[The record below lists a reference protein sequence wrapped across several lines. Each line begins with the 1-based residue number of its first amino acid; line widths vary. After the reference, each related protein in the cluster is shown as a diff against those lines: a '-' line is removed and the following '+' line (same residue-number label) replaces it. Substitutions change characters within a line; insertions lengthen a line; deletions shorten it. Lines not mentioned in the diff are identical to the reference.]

1 MRPFRHRRIAV
12 ATAAAILAAGILVAS
27 PAATAATA
35 PTITSVSPSVLPV
48 TGGQTV
54 TVDGSGF
61 TSSTTLR
68 LIPTQDV
75 LTTVAGIPSE
85 YSCPTSAAPVPAA
98 TAKLLGR
105 GPYPMAV
112 SASGTVY
119 LATYF
124 SLFEITNSDL
134 VPLDACGYGP
144 LASSHIPGGI
154 TALAA
159 PGTGSHTLYVALGG
173 SVDIGG
179 NGAGQV
185 WEVNTAT
192 WTATLIAGNA
202 PKGSPETGVPA
213 ATAPLDP
220 VLGIAVDQAGV
231 YISETGP
238 VSYMPYNNASPGG
251 NIIQFIPSASGTYY
265 GQSMIAGDIY
275 TIAGN
280 GEIGTSAPANGS
292 PASSTALAQVGSV
305 AVDPTN
311 GTVFFQTA
319 STTVDALPAVSGTY
333 FGESMNAGDLYAVF
347 GDPNGYPD
355 GENGEN
361 VPLYDNSGHPG
372 DLAYVSQTSTAHA
385 NGLPA
390 GLYANSQEDIWVI
403 PSVAETFE
411 GIAMT
416 VGDSY
421 TVAGNGIYGWQ
432 DGVAPI
438 VTGCSIGCYPG
449 LTDQEPDFSIS
460 PFGQIYAGGSGPSD
474 VVTIGA
480 DFSAATS
487 VGSVTEV
494 NSGELTFTSPSLT
507 PGVYNLEAVNGTS
520 VSSPV
525 TVDVSTPPSP
535 YCLSNVL
542 YVSFV
547 GNGCIKP
554 TQILTLPTSGGTAYL
569 MGQGFGTTTG
579 IELNGSTTPSTVPLV
594 QSVQINGVTLPS
606 SDWSVVAPDAIK
618 LDMPAMSSGAYSV
631 TVTGVLGSEPET
643 TWVSYGSIGTLA
655 VSAGS
660 LSLATPSALSWSTS
674 ISPTTTVASDAAAL
688 TVIDAT
694 GSGAGWHITATSTP
708 LVSGSHTLG
717 TSGITVSGP
726 SGGAPSATCATS
738 STCQPS
744 TPTGISYPVDVPFG
758 SSTPTTIYAAS
769 AGSGLGA
776 VILDS
781 VWSVSVPPNSYA
793 GDYTAT
799 ITVSLVSG
807 P

>member
-12 ATAAAILAAGILVAS
+12 ATTAGILAAGILVAS

-68 LIPTQDV
+68 LVPTQDV
-75 LTTVAGIPSE
+75 LTTVAGIPKR
-85 YSCPTSAAPVPAA
+85 YSCPASAAPIPAA
-98 TAKLLGR
+98 TAELPR
-105 GPYPMAV
+105 SGPYPTAV

-119 LATYF
+119 LSTGS
-124 SLFEITNSDL
+124 SLFEITNGDL

-154 TALAA
+154 NALAA

-179 NGAGQV
+179 KGTGQV

-231 YISETGP
+231 YISEIGP
-238 VSYMPYNNASPGG
+238 APLGGLSYENASPGG

-280 GEIGTSAPANGS
+280 GQIGTSAPANGS

-347 GDPNGYPD
+347 GDPNGYPN

-361 VPLYDNSGHPG
+361 VPLYDNFGFPG

-390 GLYANSQEDIWVI
+390 GLYANSREDIWVI

-421 TVAGNGIYGWQ
+421 IVAGNNNYGWQ
-432 DGVAPI
+432 DGVAP
-438 VTGCSIGCYPG
+438 VTGCFSGCYPG
-449 LTDQEPDFSIS
+449 LTSQGPDFSIS
-460 PFGQIYAGGSGPSD
+460 PFGLIYIGGIGPSD
-474 VVTIGA
+474 IAAVGA

-507 PGVYNLEAVNGTS
+507 PGVYDLEAVNGTS

-535 YCLSNVL
+535 YCMSNGL
-542 YVSFV
+542 
-547 GNGCIKP
+547 GGCSEP
-554 TQILTLPTSGGTAYL
+554 TQILTLSTSGGTAYL

-606 SDWSVVAPDAIK
+606 NDWSVVAPDAIK
-618 LDMPAMSSGAYSV
+618 LDMPAMSTGAYSV

-655 VSAGS
+655 VTAGS

-738 STCQPS
+738 STCRPS
-744 TPTGISYPVDVPFG
+744 TPTGIAYPVDVPFG
-758 SSTPTTIYAAS
+758 SSTPTTIYAAN